1 MKPQCITLA
10 DLKAARDRLAKVA
23 FHTPL
28 VPCPR
33 PDPDRALYFKAENLQ
48 PIGAFKLRG
57 AYHKMAQLS
66 PAERKKG
73 VIAFSSGNHAQ
84 GVAYAA
90 REMGMKAVIVMPGI
104 ASQVKIEKTRALGA
118 EVVLLEEG
126 GIQEWRAEAD
136 RLAKTHGYTVI
147 PPFDD
152 PAVIAGQGT
161 IGLEILQDLPD
172 ADTVLV
178 QVGGGGLISGI
189 AAAIKLSGSR
199 AKVIGVEPALA
210 NDAHTSFYSGRICA
224 LPFAQ
229 TCQTMA
235 DGLRS
240 TSVSELTF
248 AHIQAFV
255 DDIVTVT
262 EEQIAEAVRRMVFNV
277 GLVPE
282 PSGAVG
288 FAGYLFCR
296 DKLPPGQKSVAVIS
310 GGNVEPSV
318 LVRILQE
325 PGEEQSP

>member
-1 MKPQCITLA
+1 MKPTLMSLA
-10 DLKAARDRLAKVA
+10 DIKAARGRLEKVA

-28 VPCPR
+28 LACPR

-57 AYHKMAQLS
+57 AYNKMAQLS

-136 RLAKTHGYTVI
+136 RLARSHGYTVI

-189 AAAIKLSGSR
+189 AAAIKLSGSK

-210 NDAHTSFYSGRICA
+210 NDAHTSFYSGQIHA
-224 LPFAQ
+224 LPFEQ
-229 TCQTMA
+229 TRQTMA

-262 EEQIAEAVRRMVFNV
+262 EEQIAEAIRRMVFKV

-288 FAGYLFCR
+288 FAGYRFCR
-296 DKLPPGQKSVAVIS
+296 DKLPPGKKCVVVIS

-318 LVRILQE
+318 LVRILQAG
-325 PGEEQSP
+325 GESP